1 MLKTTLALFAGL
13 IFLTGVSAVGAGAQA
28 PPPPSGPPLML
39 GTTGYMDGGPI
50 PPKYG
55 CDVAP
60 PVVTPP
66 LSWTNTPAGTV
77 SFALIMHDLDGA
89 PMKGL
94 LDVTHWTVFNIP
106 GSATSLPEGV
116 MPGAPVAGDGVQGM
130 NVRKVNGYQPP
141 CPPKGGPAHHYVLE
155 LYALDTKLDLPAGAM
170 RADILKA
177 IDGHVIGKSSYVG
190 MFRH

>member
-1 MLKTTLALFAGL
+1 MLKRTLALFAGL

-39 GTTGYMDGGPI
+39 STTGYMDGGPI